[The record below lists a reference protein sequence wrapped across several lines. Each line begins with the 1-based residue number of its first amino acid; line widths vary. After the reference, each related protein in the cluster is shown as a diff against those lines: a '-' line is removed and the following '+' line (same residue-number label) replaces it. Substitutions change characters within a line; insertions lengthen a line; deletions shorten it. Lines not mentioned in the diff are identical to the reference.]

1 MDTIEITS
9 WPWENQVHIEWAG
22 WKDFSDFVS
31 AIQLLDRY
39 LQAQFRITGNTVLAR
54 FQSWQSLFDDGW
66 TADERSSARQ
76 YIIDFS
82 KAQFPDI
89 VIEDAWLLSGNFDF
103 RDKEIFYEIQDA
115 VVAWTDGSQD
125 LMLSLKSSTRYI
137 RQNESEPY
145 QWTVTPV
152 SIPFF
157 NVPTEDCHI
166 YSRWT
171 DGRFKINTQM
181 WAQISQLKKK
191 VVQIVWLSNLYIQ

>member
-31 AIQLLDRY
+31 AIQLLDSY
-39 LQAQFRITGNTVLAR
+39 LQDQFRITGNTVLAR
-54 FQSWQSLFDDGW
+54 FRSWQSLFDGW
-66 TADERSSARQ
+66 TGDQQSNARQ
-76 YIIDFS
+76 NIINFFKVQS
-82 KAQFPDI
+82 PDI
-89 VIEDAWLLSGNFDF
+89 VIEEAWLLDGNFDF
-103 RDKEIFYEIQDA
+103 REKEIFYVIEDA
-115 VVAWTDGSQD
+115 VVAWTDSSKG
-125 LMLSLKSSTRYI
+125 LALSLKSSTRYI

-157 NVPTEDCHI
+157 NVPTGDCHI
-166 YSRWT
+166 YLRWT

-181 WAQISQLKKK
+181 WAQISELKKK

>member
-54 FQSWQSLFDDGW
+54 FQSWQSLFDSW
-66 TADERSSARQ
+66 TVDQQNSARQ

-82 KAQFPDI
+82 KTQFPDI
-89 VIEDAWLLSGNFDF
+89 VIEDAWLLSGHFDF
-103 RDKEIFYEIQDA
+103 REKKIFYEIQDA

-125 LMLSLKSSTRYI
+125 LALSMRSTTRYI
-137 RQNESEPY
+137 VQDESNPHR
-145 QWTVTPV
+145 WTVMSV
-152 SIPFF
+152 RIPFF
-157 NVPTEDCHI
+157 NFPTGDCHI
-166 YSRWT
+166 YLRWT
-171 DGRFKINTQM
+171 DWIFKINEQI